1 MWHCTFLKTTFVV
14 GDILVMRYFLVL
26 LVVALSLPSFAKAEM
41 TAEQKKEVEAL
52 VHDYILENGGLIM
65 DSVTK
70 YQAKQEEE
78 ANKESAAKAAVFL
91 KSLKDEKNLALA
103 GNVKGDV
110 TLVEFFDYNCG
121 YCKKAFEEIQILVK
135 DDKNV
140 KIVLYDMPILG
151 PSSLEISKWALASKK
166 QGKYFEFHSA
176 LMLHNGEK
184 DEATL
189 KKIATDAGLDAE
201 KLAKDKA
208 DPALEEEIKKHIETA
223 QSLGFT
229 GTPGF
234 LINDKVFRGYIPYDV
249 MKQTITQER
258 EKSAG
263 KK

>member
-1 MWHCTFLKTTFVV
+1 MS
-14 GDILVMRYFLVL
+14 GDILVMRYFLPL
-26 LVVALSLPSFAKAEM
+26 LIVAIALPVMAKAEM

-52 VHDYILENGGLIM
+52 VHQYILDNGAVLIE
-65 DSVTK
+65 SVNK

-78 ANKESAAKAAVFL
+78 ANKDSAAKASVFL
-91 KSLKDEKNLALA
+91 KTLKDEKNLALA
-103 GNVKGDV
+103 GNAKGDV

-121 YCKKAFEEIQILVK
+121 YCKKAFEEIQSLVK

-166 QGKYFEFHSA
+166 QGKYFEFHTA

-189 KKIATDAGLDAE
+189 KKLAGDAGLDAE

-223 QSLGFT
+223 QSLGFS

-234 LINDKVFRGYIPYDV
+234 LINDNVFRGYIPYDV
-249 MKQTITQER
+249 IKQTIKSER
-258 EKSAG
+258 EKASS